1 MSNGKYKV
9 ITMCGSTKF
18 KEEFEK
24 CIRQL
29 TLEGNIV
36 INISTFWRGESR
48 ELNDEVIKM
57 FQDMHFARIDMAD
70 AIAVVNYDD
79 YIGESTSKEIEY
91 ATEHGKE
98 IIYMYPHTEKKHVDV
113 GEIEALT
120 GLKMLTPDE
129 LKKLIDNNCI
139 VDLTLMYIDDND
151 KCYNVVKDN
160 LSYINTHD
168 LLADMASGKV
178 IVCL

>member
-18 KEEFEK
+18 KKEFEK
-24 CIRQL
+24 CIQQL

-48 ELNDEVIKM
+48 ELNDEVLKM
-57 FQDMHFARIDMAD
+57 FQDMHFAKIDMSD

-91 ATEHGKE
+91 ALKHGKE
-98 IIYMYPHTEKKHVDV
+98 IIYMYPHTEKYPPVDETELV
-113 GEIEALT
+113 N
-120 GLKMLTPDE
+120 LKMLTIE
-129 LKKLIDNNCI
+129 EVNKLIDNKCV
-139 VDLTLMYIDDND
+139 VDVTLVYFNGDND
-151 KCYNVVKDN
+151 GCLTIVRDN
-160 LSYINTHD
+160 LSYINTFD
-168 LLADMASGKV
+168 LLLDMAAGKV
-178 IVCL
+178 AVYL